1 MTFLRCAKKPDFGA
15 GVLVYLD
22 FLCIDT
28 PIHAKAPGPAPPQI
42 YKPEKQPFWKTNVY
56 KFHIEQLHLDL
67 MQEER
72 PGAVTWWLYSTSI
85 GYPTINIWGLGA
97 LERPWTVKEF
107 MVSGGQRKKG
117 GYPKF
122 DLPHRELGE
131 NQPHVSHMKAQP
143 RPNLTPKG
151 LTGSILCLRV
161 IVGKVGVEQYF

>member
-1 MTFLRCAKKPDFGA
+1 M
-15 GVLVYLD
+15 
-22 FLCIDT
+22 
-28 PIHAKAPGPAPPQI
+28 
-42 YKPEKQPFWKTNVY
+42 
-56 KFHIEQLHLDL
+56 
-67 MQEER
+67 
-72 PGAVTWWLYSTSI
+72 
-85 GYPTINIWGLGA
+85 
-97 LERPWTVKEF
+97 
-107 MVSGGQRKKG
+107 G